1 MKTIPRKSAAREWA
15 PFKRPGRR
23 RQEFGPEPS
32 GVGCS
37 GPGAIGPDARGNLSG
52 PLPEASKTCRRPIL
66 GLLADLGPRPGCASG
81 GRGGARIPKSLF
93 LVWGCRSPAPRPC
106 AQGASLLGRA
116 SRPRARVFAPH
127 AVRPRPGSPAQIP
140 GPDPRPGSP
149 ARIPG
154 PSRPRGL
161 ERARVRRTGPRAP
174 RGSAQKRVSP
184 GEGRGFS
191 PRGVYSVDAGVTENI
206 SRRRGWP
213 NQAGDA
219 GCPAAEPAFRSSL
232 K

>member
-66 GLLADLGPRPGCASG
+66 GLLADLGPRPGCAFG

-127 AVRPRPGSPAQIP
+127 AVRPRPGSLARMP

-149 ARIPG
+149 A
-154 PSRPRGL
+154 L
-161 ERARVRRTGPRAP
+161 LV
-174 RGSAQKRVSP
+174 
-184 GEGRGFS
+184 
-191 PRGVYSVDAGVTENI
+191 RGVWREPAYGEPARALPGGLHKSGCRRERGGA
-206 SRRRGWP
+206 SRHGGFIESTLVSQKTSR
-213 NQAGDA
+213 
-219 GCPAAEPAFRSSL
+219 AAEGGRTRPETLGARLRSLPSVPL
-232 K
+232 